1 MASPIWLQ
9 PKLKLYVLGRTGS
22 LRCRANP
29 SPIGHQRSFLT
40 SERRPVPPGSAVS
53 PRNADTS
60 RACVTPLVNR
70 VPGFRQKAS
79 PHSLVW
85 SETGQHRRPT
95 SYHSVSLEPP
105 VCLGILQG
113 MIPIGK
119 KTFQTGE
126 SSLFRVR
133 SMRPLS
139 KTYLYAEQF
148 RFVSLKMVSCFTQGC
163 PNNREQLT
171 GNCVL

>member
-53 PRNADTS
+53 PRNADTN

-119 KTFQTGE
+119 KTFQTGKVPFFGFGRCVRFRRHIFTP
-126 SSLFRVR
+126 SSFDLFH
-133 SMRPLS
+133 S
-139 KTYLYAEQF
+139 KWSRALPKAARITAN
-148 RFVSLKMVSCFTQGC
+148 S
-163 PNNREQLT
+163 
-171 GNCVL
+171 